1 MLVNG
6 IAANPQKFT
15 SDEVIEILD
24 EAIKKVK
31 AK

>member
-6 IAANPQKFT
+6 IAANPQRFT
-15 SDEVIEILD
+15 SDEVTVMLD

-31 AK
+31 QN